1 MKYTRW
7 RLMMIGTLVLGFQAT
22 VLGWITTSEVVL
34 ACTESS
40 SVDISVRSDDSK
52 GTVSITDQLP
62 NELFQGWRHSFE
74 DDTEDTTVYRPVDYD
89 FPPARGRAG
98 IEFLA
103 YGGFIDWI
111 VAPTDALQ
119 SVHGFWRIED
129 ERIHL
134 SFENNI
140 SEPQI
145 IEIVEYSAD
154 ILKIR
159 RFPICEEATLTT
171 ANNLEGQP

>member
-1 MKYTRW
+1 
-7 RLMMIGTLVLGFQAT
+7 MIGTLVLGFQAT
-22 VLGWITTSEVVL
+22 VLEWITTSEVVL

-40 SVDISVRSDDSK
+40 SVDISALPDNSK
-52 GTVSITDQLP
+52 SAASITDRLP
-62 NELFQGWRHSFE
+62 NELFQRWKHSFE
-74 DDTEDTTVYRPVDYD
+74 DDAEEIIVYRPIDYN

-119 SVHGFWRIED
+119 SVHGFWRIEN
-129 ERIHL
+129 ERIYL
-134 SFENNI
+134 SFENGI
-140 SEPQI
+140 SEPQV

-159 RFPICEEATLTT
+159 RVPVCEEATLFSLN
-171 ANNLEGQP
+171 AI